1 MTSGAERC
9 KLLFSFASPAPWK
22 PAVPQSTAQR
32 NRHAAAGGPATTRPV
47 DDTRITEITELAPP
61 AHLLREFPVS
71 EAAAITTYDRRQA
84 IHRILHGADDRLV
97 VVVGPCSIHD
107 YDAAIDYATRLSAL
121 KRELEPDLAIVMRV
135 YFEKPRTTVGWK
147 GLINDPRL
155 DGSFRINGE
164 LPGSPHPA
172 RDQRARKP
180 ASTEYL
186 DIDPPQYIADLI
198 SWGAIGARTTESQ
211 VHRELASGL
220 SCPVGFKNG
229 TNGDVR
235 IAVDAIKAASAPH
248 HFLSVTKGGHSAIVH
263 TAGNEDCHIILRG
276 GKAPNYDAASVDA
289 TCKELAAAGL
299 AQRVMIDC
307 SHANSQKK
315 HERQLDVAV
324 DVAAQVAGGDERIV
338 GVMIESHLNP
348 GRQDLK
354 PGEPLAYGV
363 SITDG
368 CIGWDATVDAL
379 RNLADAVRRRR
390 LTVSDAA

>member
-1 MTSGAERC
+1 MP
-9 KLLFSFASPAPWK
+9 L
-22 PAVPQSTAQR
+22 STAQR
-32 NRHAAAGGPATTRPV
+32 NRHAAAGGPATARPV

-71 EAAAITTYDRRQA
+71 EVAAITTYDRRQA

-107 YDAAIDYATRLSAL
+107 YDAAIDYATRLAAL
-121 KRELEPDLAIVMRV
+121 KRELEGDLAIVMRV

-155 DGSFRINGE
+155 DGSFRINEGLRLARRILLEINELE
-164 LPGSPHPA
+164 LPAG
-172 RDQRARKP
+172 
-180 ASTEYL
+180 TEYL
-186 DIDPPQYIADLI
+186 DMITPQYIADLI

-276 GKAPNYDAASVDA
+276 GKAPNYDAASVEA

-315 HERQLDVAV
+315 HERQV
-324 DVAAQVAGGDERIV
+324 DVAADVAKQVAGGDERIV
-338 GVMIESHLNP
+338 GVMIESHINP
-348 GRQDLK
+348 GRQELK

-379 RNLADAVRRRR
+379 RGLADAVRRRR
-390 LTVSDAA
+390 LTVSDAT

>member
-1 MTSGAERC
+1 
-9 KLLFSFASPAPWK
+9 
-22 PAVPQSTAQR
+22 VPTTTAHR
-32 NRHAAAGGPATTRPV
+32 NRHAASGHPATARPV

-71 EAAAITTYDRRQA
+71 ERAAITTYERRQA

-121 KRELEPDLAIVMRV
+121 RRELEPDLAIVMRV

-155 DGSFRINGE
+155 DGSFRINEGLRLARRILLEINELE
-164 LPGSPHPA
+164 LPAG
-172 RDQRARKP
+172 
-180 ASTEYL
+180 TEYL
-186 DIDPPQYIADLI
+186 DMITPQYIADLI

-263 TAGNEDCHIILRG
+263 TGGNEDCHIILRG
-276 GKAPNYDAASVDA
+276 GKAPNYDAASIESV
-289 TCKELAAAGL
+289 CKELGSAGL

-315 HERQLDVAV
+315 HERQVEVAV

-338 GVMIESHLNP
+338 GLMIESHLNP

-363 SITDG
+363 SVTDA
-368 CIGWDATVDAL
+368 CIGWDATAGVL
-379 RNLADAVRRRR
+379 HQLADAVRRRR
-390 LTVSDAA
+390 LAISDAA

>member
-1 MTSGAERC
+1 MPTT
-9 KLLFSFASPAPWK
+9 
-22 PAVPQSTAQR
+22 TAQR
-32 NRHAAAGGPATTRPV
+32 NRHAAAGGPATARPV

-61 AHLLREFPVS
+61 SHLLREFPVS
-71 EAAAITTYDRRQA
+71 EVAAITTYDRRQA

-107 YDAAIDYATRLSAL
+107 YDAAIDYATRLAAL
-121 KRELEPDLAIVMRV
+121 KRELEADLAIVMRV

-147 GLINDPRL
+147 GLVNDPRL
-155 DGSFRINGE
+155 DGSFRINEGLRLARRILLEINELE
-164 LPGSPHPA
+164 LPAG
-172 RDQRARKP
+172 
-180 ASTEYL
+180 TEYL
-186 DIDPPQYIADLI
+186 DMITPQYIADLI

-263 TAGNEDCHIILRG
+263 TGGNEDCHIILRG
-276 GKAPNYDAASVDA
+276 GKAPNYDAASVEA
-289 TCKELAAAGL
+289 VCKELASAGL

-315 HERQLDVAV
+315 HERQIE
-324 DVAAQVAGGDERIV
+324 VAADIAEQVASCDERIV

-354 PGEPLAYGV
+354 PGEALAYGV
-363 SITDG
+363 SVTDA
-368 CIGWDATVDAL
+368 CIGWDATVEAL
-379 RNLADAVRRRR
+379 RQLADAVRRRR